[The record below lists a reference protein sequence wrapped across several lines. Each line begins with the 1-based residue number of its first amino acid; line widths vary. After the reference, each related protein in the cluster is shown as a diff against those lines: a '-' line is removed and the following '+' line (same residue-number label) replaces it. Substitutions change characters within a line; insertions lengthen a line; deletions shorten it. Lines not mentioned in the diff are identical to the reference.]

1 MKKVVDANFLRQSA
15 LEDYLRK
22 DSRNHVVF
30 TDYVSMECYKGTAL
44 ENIRRSLEIVSKYP
58 EQVIVL
64 KGTREIIRLQASGE
78 HTLADFIDSQ
88 QTDGFREFCRHVRA
102 AVRGDAELMPQLVDL
117 GKMADAH
124 LKQMRD
130 DASGFADAIRQIAQ
144 SFSPDQLADLRGG
157 GALSKETGDLIIRNI
172 LTLAALLFRAHPDVP
187 KLPTSEKLRDTLV
200 FRFALAAQ
208 LLAVRWLSDGGIDG
222 VGMDKLRNDMVDLAY
237 VAYGSLYDGILSND
251 AKLLKIYDET
261 VFFLEKIFVPGTFI
275 IKSA

>member
-130 DASGFADAIRQIAQ
+130 DASGFSEAIRQIAQ
-144 SFSPDQLADLRGG
+144 SFSPGQLAELRGG
-157 GALSKETGDLIIRNI
+157 GALSKETGDLIIRNYFLGHI
-172 LTLAALLFRAHPDVP
+172 RMSPSCRPQKNYETLWCFASPSPPNYSPCGGYQMGALTVSAW
-187 KLPTSEKLRDTLV
+187 TNSGMTWSI
-200 FRFALAAQ
+200 
-208 LLAVRWLSDGGIDG
+208 WL
-222 VGMDKLRNDMVDLAY
+222 
-237 VAYGSLYDGILSND
+237 
-251 AKLLKIYDET
+251 T
-261 VFFLEKIFVPGTFI
+261 
-275 IKSA
+275 